1 MMLFMFLFQ
10 FFHRKKKPFV
20 NRILECN
27 LTDEA
32 VDQFIDEVSLD
43 LVEETPEEIVHQA
56 GLKLAKYGTPNS
68 CLLAIYI
75 ANYSDTTYPESTVE
89 VFRNATC
96 EFKPVKDTSPM
107 ARTIEIIRGKFLH
120 SEN

>member
-1 MMLFMFLFQ
+1 MLLMFLYQ
-10 FFHRKKKPFV
+10 LFHRRKKPFV
-20 NRILECN
+20 NRVLDCK
-27 LTDEA
+27 LTDGV
-32 VDQFIDEVSLD
+32 VDRFLDEVSLELIED
-43 LVEETPEEIVHQA
+43 TPEEIVQEA
-56 GLKLAKYGTPNS
+56 GLKLAKYGTPNA

-75 ANYSDTTYPESTVE
+75 ANYSDTRYHESTVE